1 MEIDELFKSFLKEI
15 EQEVA
20 SNVYT
25 TWFSELKPVSLSD
38 TKLTI
43 QIPMIIHRN
52 ILSNNYKDLIDDQLY
67 KLTNKHYEIEYITK
81 EEYELA
87 KKEETQTTVLKSDN
101 IKEIITNEDSEEND
115 YWETNL
121 NPKFTFDNFEIG
133 DSNRFAVVSAHNVAD
148 NPGNGSNPLFLYG
161 RSGIGKTHLV
171 EAIGNYI
178 ADNTNKHVLY
188 VTSGQFKED
197 YANISSFNGP
207 EKIKYAKE
215 FKNKYQNVDVLIMD
229 DIQFLVDAE
238 KTQAEFFQTF
248 NILHQ
253 NGKQIIISSDSS
265 PDDLKKIEE
274 RLRSRFYWGLS
285 VNIYPPDYELRCKII
300 KRKLKNTIL
309 ENRVEDEVIE
319 YIANACQTD
328 VRQIEGTINKLLA
341 YTALMNPKKIDLEFS
356 NEAISDYVTNNPYQ
370 NGSISKIQK
379 IVADYFNITVFDL
392 KSKKKTANIAKPRHI
407 AMYLCR
413 VLTDE
418 GLSRI
423 GLEFGGRDHST
434 VSSSYDKITN
444 DLKIDKKLNLIVEEL
459 KNKL

>member
-1 MEIDELFKSFLKEI
+1 MYADKKKITFILVAACDKYDFYKPLMINDEYAVPGNLDYFVDK
-15 EQEVA
+15 
-20 SNVYT
+20 NVDKH
-25 TWFSELKPVSLSD
+25 FID
-38 TKLTI
+38 TKVLLRPYLI
-43 QIPMIIHRN
+43 KGEKDI
-52 ILSNNYKDLIDDQLY
+52 YKCND
-67 KLTNKHYEIEYITK
+67 THW
-81 EEYELA
+81 
-87 KKEETQTTVLKSDN
+87 N
-101 IKEIITNEDSEEND
+101 IKS
-115 YWETNL
+115 
-121 NPKFTFDNFEIG
+121 
-133 DSNRFAVVSAHNVAD
+133 SNRV
-148 NPGNGSNPLFLYG
+148 
-161 RSGIGKTHLV
+161 
-171 EAIGNYI
+171 
-178 ADNTNKHVLY
+178 
-188 VTSGQFKED
+188 
-197 YANISSFNGP
+197 
-207 EKIKYAKE
+207 AKE
-215 FKNKYQNVDVLIMD
+215 
-229 DIQFLVDAE
+229 
-238 KTQAEFFQTF
+238 
-248 NILHQ
+248 
-253 NGKQIIISSDSS
+253 
-265 PDDLKKIEE
+265 
-274 RLRSRFYWGLS
+274 
-285 VNIYPPDYELRCKII
+285 I

-309 ENRVEDEVIE
+309 ENRVEDEVID

-341 YTALMNPKKIDLEFS
+341 YTALMNPKKIDLKFS